1 MKHNKT
7 VISLL
12 TLVALIV
19 LFGTANGAYA
29 QQRPMFSKEEV
40 EASRRP
46 AQPVL
51 GCTGAITRV
60 IDVADES
67 LRSTTAVFGNN
78 PGGGE
83 GGQFDKTPVLSTTV
97 TLTKGACMDA
107 HVSAI
112 IGSKQT
118 YGFPSNLALF
128 QVSVT
133 RLGVTKALV
142 GHYRTPYGFINSPA
156 VGLEAERDVD
166 MFAANFFQRVGTGPH
181 DVPPGTY
188 TVDVWWAGAPPGAP
202 GGALGAAFVLKL
214 YLR

>member
-1 MKHNKT
+1 MKQERI

-19 LFGTANGAYA
+19 LFSTANGVYA

-40 EASRRP
+40 EASQRP
-46 AQPVL
+46 AQRVL

-83 GGQFDKTPVLSTTV
+83 GGQFDKTSVLSTTV
-97 TLTKGACMDA
+97 TLTTGACMDA

-118 YGFPSNLALF
+118 YGFPSSLAVF

-142 GHYRTPYGFINSPA
+142 GHYRTPYGRGSPA

-166 MFAANFFQRVGTGPH
+166 MFAANLFQRVGTGPH

-188 TVDVWWAGAPPGAP
+188 RVDVWWAGAPPGVP

>member
-67 LRSTTAVFGNN
+67 LRSTTAVFGTN

-83 GGQFDKTPVLSTTV
+83 GGQFDRTPVLSTTV
-97 TLTKGACMDA
+97 TLTRGACMDA
-107 HVSAI
+107 HVSAFM
-112 IGSKQT
+112 GSQQT
-118 YGFPSNLALF
+118 YRLPSSLALF

-133 RLGVTKALV
+133 RLGVTKAIV
-142 GHYRTPYGFINSPA
+142 GHYKTPGGFNSPA

-188 TVDVWWAGAPPGAP
+188 RVDVWWAGWPPGAP